1 MSYYF
6 QRRFSNLC
14 HPDQD
19 GWTVVSWSIL
29 DSFRLSRA
37 FRTKRFFLIFQ
48 QFLGMFCKAKP
59 ILNIRMFSKR
69 DAFMRFFIV
78 VGGVVLTRQV
88 SLRHCPLEL
97 LHALPPNFF
106 YIRPMNF
113 REVVWKV
120 GRQDCELELWELEGV
135 VLMQASSVVF
145 LAMFSYNV

>member
-1 MSYYF
+1 MHYLQEMSYYF
-6 QRRFSNLC
+6 QCNVDLVICAIPIRMDGLLC
-14 HPDQD
+14 RGP
-19 GWTVVSWSIL
+19 I
-29 DSFRLSRA
+29 DSFRLSRD
-37 FRTKRFFLIFQ
+37 FGTKRFFLIFQ
-48 QFLGMFCKAKP
+48 PLLGMFCKAKP

-106 YIRPMNF
+106 SF
-113 REVVWKV
+113 VWKV
-120 GRQDCELELWELEGV
+120 GRQDCELEMWELEGV